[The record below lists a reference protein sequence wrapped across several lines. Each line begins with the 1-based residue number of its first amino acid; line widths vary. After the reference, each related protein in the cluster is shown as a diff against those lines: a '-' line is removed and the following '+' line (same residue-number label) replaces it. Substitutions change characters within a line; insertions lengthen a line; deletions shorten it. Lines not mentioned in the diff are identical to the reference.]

1 MIISSISRSF
11 CVNSENE
18 TFDSRYVDG
27 DSISSTDELPSD
39 ELGIIMLGF
48 LDFLVVGLDKAIVI
62 LVWCLWATW

>member
-1 MIISSISRSF
+1 MSSISRSV

-27 DSISSTDELPSD
+27 DDDSISSSDELSSD

-48 LDFLVVGLDKAIVI
+48 LPFLVVGVDNAIVI
-62 LVWCLWATW
+62 HV